1 MSLQCLYFDT
11 RRYDYNSYIATLI
24 YFTTITTS
32 RHSYMSLHYFCC
44 YVCCLLLPHFR
55 SRCFYQLCQF
65 VEIFPSNC
73 IILNVPV
80 KLGCTLHTV
89 LFQDV
94 SAVCSSS
101 PCSSQFACP
110 QRFQGYI
117 DVLSPYC
124 RSLACN
130 EVSILPLQGGVDNVS
145 APVTGAIHQS
155 AINTFCSVSFVSYVT
170 VVQLSVIYGFLSGVR
185 LTDISHLGI

>member
-1 MSLQCLYFDT
+1 MYAASCRRISLLG
-11 RRYDYNSYIATLI
+11 
-24 YFTTITTS
+24 
-32 RHSYMSLHYFCC
+32 
-44 YVCCLLLPHFR
+44 V
-55 SRCFYQLCQF
+55 FYQLCQF
-65 VEIFPSNC
+65 VEIVPSNC
-73 IILNVPV
+73 VILNVPV
-80 KLGCTLHTV
+80 ILGCMLHTV

-101 PCSSQFACP
+101 PCSSEFAWP
-110 QRFQGYI
+110 QRFQGHI

-124 RSLACN
+124 RSPACN
-130 EVSILPLQGGVDNVS
+130 EVSILPLQGGVDNDS

-185 LTDISHLGI
+185 LTDISQLGI